1 MFMVMKVRLNGQEY
15 ETDAKTVMAL
25 LKELNIHPERVAV
38 ELNLKIIRKRD
49 YGNTEINDGDTIE
62 VVSFVGGGAIDTS
75 ERDKA
80 GLYDLVSIYFK

>member
-25 LKELNIHPERVAV
+25 LEELNIHPERVAV

-49 YGNTEINDGDTIE
+49 YGNTEIKDGDTIE

-75 ERDKA
+75 ERDEAASVTLLIK
-80 GLYDLVSIYFK
+80 